1 MRRRNCRVE
10 IYFTKEELEALTK
23 KYRKA
28 GLSREGYCR
37 RVLNDSVVKEA
48 PPSDLHILIME
59 VRDFLIP
66 TLVMVT
72 MTGCI
77 LSLILYL
84 LRVVVVEI
92 LIPYVTLTFRQPIWL
107 IRWSR

>member
-48 PPSDLHILIME
+48 PPADLHILIME
-59 VRDFLIP
+59 VRRVGANIDQILKKANGLGFIDLPMLRRELANLDEVERTIIDAYS
-66 TLVMVT
+66 MV
-72 MTGCI
+72 
-77 LSLILYL
+77 
-84 LRVVVVEI
+84 ED
-92 LIPYVTLTFRQPIWL
+92 
-107 IRWSR
+107 

>member
-59 VRDFLIP
+59 VRRVGANIDQILKKANGLGFIDLPMLRRELANLAEVERTIIDAYS
-66 TLVMVT
+66 MV
-72 MTGCI
+72 
-77 LSLILYL
+77 
-84 LRVVVVEI
+84 ED
-92 LIPYVTLTFRQPIWL
+92 
-107 IRWSR
+107 

>member
-48 PPSDLHILIME
+48 PPADLHILIME
-59 VRDFLIP
+59 VRRVGANIDQILKKANGLGFIDLPMLRRELANLAEVERTIIDAYS
-66 TLVMVT
+66 MV
-72 MTGCI
+72 
-77 LSLILYL
+77 
-84 LRVVVVEI
+84 ED
-92 LIPYVTLTFRQPIWL
+92 
-107 IRWSR
+107 

>member
-48 PPSDLHILIME
+48 PPADLHVLIME
-59 VRDFLIP
+59 VRRVGANIDQILKKANGLGFIDLPMLRRELANLAEVERTIIDAYS
-66 TLVMVT
+66 MV
-72 MTGCI
+72 
-77 LSLILYL
+77 
-84 LRVVVVEI
+84 ED
-92 LIPYVTLTFRQPIWL
+92 
-107 IRWSR
+107 

>member
-37 RVLNDSVVKEA
+37 RVLNDSVIKEA
-48 PPSDLHILIME
+48 PPADLHILIME
-59 VRDFLIP
+59 VRRVGANIDQILKKANGLGFIDLPMLRRELANLAEVERTIIDAYS
-66 TLVMVT
+66 MV
-72 MTGCI
+72 
-77 LSLILYL
+77 
-84 LRVVVVEI
+84 ED
-92 LIPYVTLTFRQPIWL
+92 
-107 IRWSR
+107 

>member
-10 IYFTKEELEALTK
+10 IYFTKEELETLTK

-48 PPSDLHILIME
+48 PPADLHILIME
-59 VRDFLIP
+59 VRRVGANIDQILKKANGLGFIDLPMLRRELANLAEVERTIIDAYS
-66 TLVMVT
+66 MV
-72 MTGCI
+72 
-77 LSLILYL
+77 
-84 LRVVVVEI
+84 ED
-92 LIPYVTLTFRQPIWL
+92 
-107 IRWSR
+107 

>member
-37 RVLNDSVVKEA
+37 RVLNDSVVKES
-48 PPSDLHILIME
+48 PPADLHILIME
-59 VRDFLIP
+59 VRRVGANIDQILKKANGLGFIDLLMLRRELANLAEVERTIIGAYS
-66 TLVMVT
+66 MV
-72 MTGCI
+72 
-77 LSLILYL
+77 
-84 LRVVVVEI
+84 ED
-92 LIPYVTLTFRQPIWL
+92 
-107 IRWSR
+107 